1 MVPRFDSAH
10 ENRERLDGG
19 SGKGWG
25 CGLGAC
31 AAHPPTQCDLSPPNQ
46 EVLPGPHWMFSQSPL
61 LLFGPKHS
69 PRDASEG
76 RPNISTTEVHTRW
89 LRSPWQLP
97 PSLRTVLCV
106 HESDLQASPSAS
118 ANLQDPARSSS
129 KPQWEQIRF
138 LPSGDSLIQL
148 LHITRFL
155 GRDWRVAVRA
165 VNVRRWPESGGKCQ
179 HLFWC
184 ILQRRYLEGHC
195 STALLNSPSS
205 SCRADS
211 KMWHGSKF

>member
-1 MVPRFDSAH
+1 MFHALIQLTRTGRGWTAAQ
-10 ENRERLDGG
+10 EKGG
-19 SGKGWG
+19 VADWG
-25 CGLGAC
+25 PAPPT
-31 AAHPPTQCDLSPPNQ
+31 HPPSVICLPPNQ

-184 ILQRRYLEGHC
+184 VLQSRYLEGHC

-211 KMWHGSKF
+211 KM

>member
-1 MVPRFDSAH
+1 MVPRFDEAL
-10 ENRERLDGG
+10 ENWEGLDGG

-31 AAHPPTQCDLSPPNQ
+31 CTHPPTPLCDLTLPNQ
-46 EVLPGPHWMFSQSPL
+46 EVLPGPHWMDHSCYLDQSIHHATHL
-61 LLFGPKHS
+61 K
-69 PRDASEG
+69 DVQ
-76 RPNISTTEVHTRW
+76 ISALTEVHTRW

-97 PSLRTVLCV
+97 PSLRTMLCV
-106 HESDLQASPSAS
+106 HESDLQASPSAIAS
-118 ANLQDPARSSS
+118 LRDPARSSS

-138 LPSGDSLIQL
+138 LLSGGSLIQL
-148 LHITRFL
+148 FHITRFL

-184 ILQRRYLEGHC
+184 ILQSWYLEGHC
-195 STALLNSPSS
+195 SNCTAQKPQQQLSS
-205 SCRADS
+205 
-211 KMWHGSKF
+211 W

>member
-1 MVPRFDSAH
+1 MFHASIQLTRTGRGWTAAQEKGGVADWVPAPPT
-10 ENRERLDGG
+10 
-19 SGKGWG
+19 
-25 CGLGAC
+25 
-31 AAHPPTQCDLSPPNQ
+31 HPPSVICLPPNQ
-46 EVLPGPHWMFSQSPL
+46 EVLPCPHWMFSQSALP
-61 LLFGPKHS
+61 LFGPKHS

-138 LPSGDSLIQL
+138 LLSGDSLIQL

-179 HLFWC
+179 HLFGC
-184 ILQRRYLEGHC
+184 VLQR
-195 STALLNSPSS
+195 
-205 SCRADS
+205 
-211 KMWHGSKF
+211 